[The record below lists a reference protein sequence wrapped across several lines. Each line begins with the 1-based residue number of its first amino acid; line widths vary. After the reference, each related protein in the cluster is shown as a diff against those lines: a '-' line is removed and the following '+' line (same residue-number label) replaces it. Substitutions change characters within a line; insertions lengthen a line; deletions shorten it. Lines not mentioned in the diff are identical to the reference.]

1 MKRRPSRWAAGWLVF
16 VASAATVV
24 ALPPATP
31 ATPPTEL
38 IAPPD
43 SAEAA
48 NSPQG
53 WDYSFDESGNFFE
66 ELDLSPRFRFQADW
80 ISYTRN
86 NDAKNIPLFTGPEA
100 TSARDV
106 DFDHQSGYRLVLG
119 FMHDDY
125 EIEGSFLEI
134 HGLGGS
140 RSGEL
145 VNAVVFDGSDTF
157 NSLATSPAARAVVG
171 LSPNFLESTTLF
183 APIHTAAN
191 SFSGVAAD
199 NETNE
204 LEYLD
209 PGARFQINHK
219 SNLQDFDL
227 NVKGRRQAGRLLR
240 FGVGYRNI
248 LFTESGS
255 AALRGSFNT
264 TDSDGDETPGFND
277 PNDGLS
283 HAALTALPGAGLT
296 LSSGVGG
303 FLENAAPIL
312 PDQLLF
318 TSSTRA
324 SNRLNGIQATV
335 DATLLEAGRFELGGF
350 AKAGI
355 FHNEARG
362 SITERYQDLENGL
375 STYTRTFSDSKD
387 RVAFAGNLGL
397 TGTLVIRENL
407 RVIGGYELTYLSG
420 VALGSDQASGL
431 RTNLANVTSL
441 SLQDSGSVLFH
452 GGRLGIEL
460 LFP

>member
-1 MKRRPSRWAAGWLVF
+1 MIRRPSRWAAGWLVF
-16 VASAATVV
+16 GLSAATVF
-24 ALPPATP
+24 AQPPASP
-31 ATPPTEL
+31 ETPPTEL
-38 IAPPD
+38 IAPPA

-48 NSPQG
+48 YSQQG
-53 WDYSFDESGNFFE
+53 WDYSFDESGNFFD

-80 ISYTRN
+80 VYYTRN

-100 TSARDV
+100 TSVRDV

-134 HGLGGS
+134 NGLGGS

-171 LSPNFLESTTLF
+171 LSPNFLETTTLF
-183 APIHTAAN
+183 APINTAAN
-191 SFSGVAAD
+191 SFSSVAVD
-199 NETNE
+199 NEVNE

-209 PGARFQINHK
+209 PLAVYQVNYK
-219 SNLQDFDL
+219 SSLQDFDL
-227 NVKGRRQAGRLLR
+227 NLKGRRQSGRLLR

-264 TDSDGDETPGFND
+264 TDTDGNETPGFND

-283 HAALTALPGAGLT
+283 NAALTAVLGAGLT
-296 LSSGVGG
+296 LSSGAGG
-303 FLENAAPIL
+303 FFENAAPML

-318 TSSTRA
+318 ISSTRA
-324 SNRLNGIQATV
+324 ANRLNGIQATV

-362 SITERYQDLENGL
+362 SVTETYRDLENGL

-397 TGTLVIRENL
+397 TGTLILRENL
-407 RVIGGYELTYLSG
+407 RVTAGYELTYLSG
-420 VALGSDQASGL
+420 VALGPDQAGGL

-441 SLQDSGSVLFH
+441 SLQDNGSALFH
-452 GGRLGIEL
+452 GGRLGIEI